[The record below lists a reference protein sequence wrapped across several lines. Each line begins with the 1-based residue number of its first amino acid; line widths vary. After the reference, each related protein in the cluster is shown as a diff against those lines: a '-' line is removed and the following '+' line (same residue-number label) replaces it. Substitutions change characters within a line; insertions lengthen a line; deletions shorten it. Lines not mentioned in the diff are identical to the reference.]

1 MLSKAN
7 CTGRLEREREAW
19 VLTKGKKKKNE
30 DEQQNWCRIV
40 WVFYDETMS
49 LTVGFVGQHEM
60 GDKEHGDWR
69 PPMTL
74 KSIIGNE

>member
-19 VLTKGKKKKNE
+19 VLTKEKKKKNE
-30 DEQQNWCRIV
+30 GEQQNWCRTV

-49 LTVGFVGQHEM
+49 LNGWFCWVA
-60 GDKEHGDWR
+60 
-69 PPMTL
+69 
-74 KSIIGNE
+74 